1 MNTLLV
7 PAYPPIDPAEP
18 FANEPYWGD
27 DEPETIVCPVHGL
40 QVACGDVE
48 NGGCP
53 ECSAAFRAELVDL
66 EPEPEPVEPIIP
78 AWVMGEAEN
87 ILKALSP
94 KEWPDDEIYNVATGF
109 DLYVFV
115 EGQGEARV
123 NRAYLYP
130 LGRNDA
136 IAQLRPL
143 P

>member
-53 ECSAAFRAELVDL
+53 ECSAAFHAELVDL
-66 EPEPEPVEPIIP
+66 EPEPEPVIP
-78 AWVMGEAEN
+78 AWVVNEAES
-87 ILKALSP
+87 ILSALNLND
-94 KEWPDDEIYNVATGF
+94 WTIDEIYSVATGF

-115 EGQGEARV
+115 DTSDKIKV